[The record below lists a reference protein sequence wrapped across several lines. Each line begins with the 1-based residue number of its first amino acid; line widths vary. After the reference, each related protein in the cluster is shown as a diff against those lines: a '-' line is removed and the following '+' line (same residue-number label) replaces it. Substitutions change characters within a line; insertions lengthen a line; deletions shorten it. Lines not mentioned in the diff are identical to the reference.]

1 MILIFTYDL
10 KMLPDTPVE
19 TGKIEDI
26 ITKLM
31 SQFEHCKPLPTCYF
45 LKAEQEQ
52 VPLLYNE
59 LQEIATVLHDS
70 AIAELH
76 FVMNP
81 VEFDDAG
88 FQYQFLK
95 KESACVKALFGVGDI
110 IDDTPD
116 NP

>member
-1 MILIFTYDL
+1 
-10 KMLPDTPVE
+10 MLPDTPVE

-26 ITKLM
+26 ITKLI

-45 LKAEQEQ
+45 LKIEQEQ
-52 VPLLYNE
+52 MPLLYNE
-59 LQEIATVLHDS
+59 LNEIANVLHNS
-70 AIAELH
+70 AIAALH

-81 VEFDDAG
+81 VDFNDEF

-95 KESACVKALFGVGDI
+95 NESACVKALFDMDDI